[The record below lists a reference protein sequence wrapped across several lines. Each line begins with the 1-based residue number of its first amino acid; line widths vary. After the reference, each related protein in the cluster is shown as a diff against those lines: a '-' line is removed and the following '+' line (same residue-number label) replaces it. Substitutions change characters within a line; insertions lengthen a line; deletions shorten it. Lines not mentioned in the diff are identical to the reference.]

1 MTTDA
6 RITAL
11 IEGLLEDHPENR
23 VDPARFGGERN
34 YLRALMNIQA
44 PGPLPAEWL
53 EAQDQLLRE
62 ENEARAITPPLDQRI
77 SIWQGDITRL
87 CVDGIVN
94 AANSALLGCF
104 GPLHYC
110 IDNAIHSAAG
120 LQLRNECNEIMQG
133 GHEPTGYARVTMSTS
148 PVTPPTPTSRRAR
161 CAIGKLSDVL
171 EAELDE
177 HSRYIHQF
185 LERVQPGVHNVGAA
199 DRFTAGEQAPTTG
212 HRPANFLVAQH
223 SGSSRHPESY
233 TCSTPTPS
241 ILFRS

>member
-1 MTTDA
+1 MLRHKISEHSRGVSVASLILQRRHRTTS
-6 RITAL
+6 
-11 IEGLLEDHPENR
+11 R
-23 VDPARFGGERN
+23 V
-34 YLRALMNIQA
+34 
-44 PGPLPAEWL
+44 
-53 EAQDQLLRE
+53 
-62 ENEARAITPPLDQRI
+62 
-77 SIWQGDITRL
+77 
-87 CVDGIVN
+87 
-94 AANSALLGCF
+94 
-104 GPLHYC
+104 
-110 IDNAIHSAAG
+110 IHAV
-120 LQLRNECNEIMQG
+120 
-133 GHEPTGYARVTMSTS
+133 ARVTMSTS

-185 LERVQPGVHNVGAA
+185 LERVQPGVHNVGVA

-241 ILFRS
+241 ILSRSLKL